1 MKLMQIVHKIND
13 FLYTLFPGLENAN
26 EKEIITAIQKYYTYG
41 PFVPKITINNDLITI
56 DIDTETILTQ
66 DADYNKTVALC
77 EKGKFDEA
85 KIILEKLI
93 QKNPSNSEFHRILG
107 QILSEQGKQD
117 DAINALI
124 DALRWNS
131 SNGWGLLMMGNIFA
145 KHKKD
150 LKTAMIYYDQ
160 AILSNKADHITLA
173 NIAYLLYQENKL
185 EEAKKYAWETIK
197 LNENYPNAHFILSL
211 IAQSENDLQSAFYS
225 AIQAIKFSTQKDVLY
240 QNAVKQAFETANKIA
255 GDFDGKKIFSVYRSQ
270 LEAEGGTE
278 IDIYADDEIKTAAKV
293 EIAERYNH
301 NKHIVKYKSTYP
313 AIEHLVMHE
322 LVHLDFVN
330 QARKENLN
338 QVFISTQQNK
348 NNFIESILPA
358 INNLKSKILDLSTI
372 EFFIESIFSG
382 LNLQTYNTPID
393 VFIEEL
399 LYKEYTELRPFQF
412 LSLFGMLQD
421 AIKAVTDE
429 RILDIAPQSVIS
441 KTRTFSLVNAM
452 QFKELFG
459 IDTIQEFKPTS
470 AELKLAET
478 FFNEFIEYREDR
490 KPGEEYELVKHWAQD
505 LSLDTFFELESE
517 AKFEAKNN
525 IDDFV
530 NKLQQD
536 PFGLEEPEDPF
547 QKREME
553 KFQKHQEEIGTN
565 MAIVMFMV
573 EALKHFKEKDA
584 SDIKQAAFELA
595 MLGTQGID
603 PNKKDYII
611 SSIYKKHF
619 SGNQV
624 LAFYYVSWA
633 LAMPEQ
639 VQHLGLDFAK
649 EFEMAKKII

>member
-1 MKLMQIVHKIND
+1 MQIIHKIND
-13 FLYTLFPGLENAN
+13 FLYTIFPELENAT
-26 EKEIITAIQKYYTYG
+26 EKEIFNAIQKYYTYG
-41 PFVPKITINNDLITI
+41 PFVPKITKNNDLVTI
-56 DIDTETILTQ
+56 DVDTETILTQ

-77 EKGKFDEA
+77 EKGKFDDA

-107 QILSEQGKQD
+107 QILSEQGDQD
-117 DAINALI
+117 EAINALI

-160 AILSNKADHITLA
+160 AILANKADHITLA
-173 NIAYLLYQENKL
+173 NIAYLLFQENKL

-197 LNENYPNAHFILSL
+197 LNEKYPNAHFILSL
-211 IAQSENDLQSAFYS
+211 IAQSENDLHSAFYS
-225 AIQAIKFSTQKDVLY
+225 TLQAIKFSTQKDALY
-240 QNAVKQAFETANKIA
+240 QNAVKQAFEVAKVIA
-255 GDFDGKKIFSVYRSQ
+255 GDFDGKKIFFKYRSQ

-293 EIAERYNH
+293 EIAERYNR

-313 AIEHLVMHE
+313 AVEHLVMHE

-338 QVFISTQQNK
+338 QVFTSTQQNK
-348 NNFIESILPA
+348 NNFIETILPA
-358 INNLKSKILDLSTI
+358 INNLKSKIQDQSTI
-372 EFFIESIFSG
+372 DFFIESVFSG

-393 VFIEEL
+393 VFIEDF
-399 LYKEYTELRPFQF
+399 LYKEYAELRPFQF

-429 RILDIAPQSVIS
+429 RILDIAPKEVIS

-452 QFKELFG
+452 QFRELFG

-470 AELKLAET
+470 AELKLADT
-478 FFNEFIEYREDR
+478 LYKEFIEYREDR

-505 LSLDTFFELESE
+505 LGLDTFFELESE
-517 AKFEAKNN
+517 AKFETKNN
-525 IDDFV
+525 IDDFLT
-530 NKLQQD
+530 KLQQD

-553 KFQKHQEEIGTN
+553 KFQKHQEEIVTN

-573 EALKHFKEKDA
+573 EALKHFKEKEA
-584 SDIKQAAFELA
+584 SEIKQAAFEIA

-611 SSIYKKHF
+611 SSINNKRF

-633 LAMPEQ
+633 LAIPEQ
-639 VQHLGLDFAK
+639 VQHLGLDFGK
-649 EFEMAKKII
+649 EFEMAKKISD

>member
-1 MKLMQIVHKIND
+1 MQIVHKIND
-13 FLYTLFPGLENAN
+13 FLYTIFPELENAN

-41 PFVPKITINNDLITI
+41 PFVPKITINNDLVTI
-56 DIDTETILTQ
+56 DVDTETILTQ

-77 EKGKFDEA
+77 EKGKFDDA

-93 QKNPSNSEFHRILG
+93 QKNPSNSEFHRVLG
-107 QILSEQGKQD
+107 QILSEQGDQD
-117 DAINALI
+117 EAINALI

-131 SNGWGLLMMGNIFA
+131 SNGWALLMMGNIFA

-150 LKTAMIYYDQ
+150 IKTALIYYDQ
-160 AILSNKADHITLA
+160 AILANKADHITLA
-173 NIAYLLYQENKL
+173 NIAYLLFQENKL

-197 LNENYPNAHFILSL
+197 LNDKYPNAHFILSL
-211 IAQSENDLQSAFYS
+211 IAQSENDLHSAFYS
-225 AIQAIKFSTQKDVLY
+225 AIQAIKFSIQKDALY
-240 QNAVKQAFETANKIA
+240 QNAVKQVFDIANKIA
-255 GDFDGKKIFSVYRSQ
+255 GDFDGKKIFFKYRSQ

-293 EIAERYNH
+293 EIAERYNR

-313 AIEHLVMHE
+313 AVEHLVMHE

-338 QVFISTQQNK
+338 QVFLSTQQNK
-348 NNFIESILPA
+348 NNFIETILPA
-358 INNLKSKILDLSTI
+358 IDNLKKRITEQSTI
-372 EFFIESIFSG
+372 DFFIESIFSG

-393 VFIEEL
+393 VFIEDF
-399 LYKEYTELRPFQF
+399 LYKEYAELRPYQF

-429 RILDIAPQSVIS
+429 RILDIAPLSVIS

-459 IDTIQEFKPTS
+459 IDTIPDFKPTS

-478 FFNEFIEYREDR
+478 FYKEFIEYREDR

-517 AKFEAKNN
+517 AKFETKNN

-530 NKLQQD
+530 TKLQQD

-565 MAIVMFMV
+565 MAIVMFIV
-573 EALKHFKEKDA
+573 EALKHFKDKNA
-584 SDIKQAAFELA
+584 ADIKQAAFELA

-611 SSIYKKHF
+611 SSINNKRF

-624 LAFYYVSWA
+624 LAFYYVSWI

-639 VQHLGLDFAK
+639 VQHIGLDFGK
-649 EFEMAKKII
+649 EFEMAKNII

>member
-1 MKLMQIVHKIND
+1 MQIVHKIND
-13 FLYTLFPGLENAN
+13 FLYTIFPELENAN
-26 EKEIITAIQKYYTYG
+26 EKEISIAIQKYYTYG
-41 PFVPKITINNDLITI
+41 PFVPKVSINNDIVI
-56 DIDTETILTQ
+56 INVDTEYIITQ

-93 QKNPSNSEFHRILG
+93 QKNPSNSEFHRIMG
-107 QILSEQGKQD
+107 QILSEQGDQD
-117 DAINALI
+117 EAINALI
-124 DALRWNS
+124 DSLRWNS

-150 LKTAMIYYDQ
+150 LKTALIYYDQ
-160 AILSNKADHITLA
+160 AILANKADHITLA
-173 NIAYLLYQENKL
+173 NIAYLLFQENKL

-197 LNENYPNAHFILSL
+197 LNDKYPNAHFILSL
-211 IAQSENDLQSAFYS
+211 IAQSENDLHSAFYS
-225 AIQAIKFSTQKDVLY
+225 ALQAIKNSTQKDALY
-240 QNAVKQAFETANKIA
+240 QNAVKQAFDIANKIA
-255 GDFDGKKIFSVYRSQ
+255 GDFDGKKIFFKYRSQ

-278 IDIYADDEIKTAAKV
+278 IDIFADDEIKTAAKV
-293 EIAERYNH
+293 EIAERYNRS
-301 NKHIVKYKSTYP
+301 KHIVKYKSTYP
-313 AIEHLVMHE
+313 AVEHLVMHE

-348 NNFIESILPA
+348 NNFIETILPE
-358 INNLKSKILDLSTI
+358 INNLKSKIQDQPTI
-372 EFFIESIFSG
+372 DFFIESIFSG

-393 VFIEEL
+393 VFIEDF
-399 LYKEYTELRPFQF
+399 LYKEYAELRPYQF

-441 KTRTFSLVNAM
+441 KTRSFSLVNAM

-470 AELKLAET
+470 AEIKLAET
-478 FFNEFIEYREDR
+478 FYKEFNEYREDR

-505 LSLDTFFELESE
+505 LGLDTFFELESE
-517 AKFEAKNN
+517 AKFETKNN
-525 IDDFV
+525 IDDFL

-573 EALKHFKEKDA
+573 EALKHFKEKEA
-584 SDIKQAAFELA
+584 SDIKQAAFEIA

-611 SSIYKKHF
+611 SSINNKRF

-639 VQHLGLDFAK
+639 VQHLGLEFGK
-649 EFEMAKKII
+649 EFEMAKKIK

>member
-1 MKLMQIVHKIND
+1 MQIVHKIND
-13 FLYTLFPGLENAN
+13 FLYTIFPELENAN

-41 PFVPKITINNDLITI
+41 PFVPKVSINDGIVTI
-56 DIDTETILTQ
+56 DVDTEYIITQ

-107 QILSEQGKQD
+107 QILSEQGDQD
-117 DAINALI
+117 EAINALI

-150 LKTAMIYYDQ
+150 IKTALIYYDQ
-160 AILSNKADHITLA
+160 AILANKADHITLA
-173 NIAYLLYQENKL
+173 NIAYLLFQENKH

-197 LNENYPNAHFILSL
+197 LNEKYPNAHFILSL
-211 IAQSENDLQSAFYS
+211 IAQSENDLHSAFYS
-225 AIQAIKFSTQKDVLY
+225 AIQAIKFSTQKDALY
-240 QNAVKQAFETANKIA
+240 QNAVKQAFEVAKLIA
-255 GDFDGKKIFSVYRSQ
+255 GDFDGRKIFFKYRSQ
-270 LEAEGGTE
+270 LEDEGGTE

-293 EIAERYNH
+293 EIAERYNR

-313 AIEHLVMHE
+313 AVEHLVMHE

-372 EFFIESIFSG
+372 EFFIESVFSG

-399 LYKEYTELRPFQF
+399 LYKEYAELRPFQ
-412 LSLFGMLQD
+412 LMSLFGMLQD
-421 AIKAVTDE
+421 AIKAVTDK
-429 RILDIAPQSVIS
+429 RILDIAPLSVIS
-441 KTRTFSLVNAM
+441 KTRTYSLVNAI

-470 AELKLAET
+470 DELKLAET
-478 FFNEFIEYREDR
+478 FYKEFIEYREDR

-505 LSLDTFFELESE
+505 LGLDTFFELESE
-517 AKFEAKNN
+517 AKFETKNN

-530 NKLQQD
+530 TKLQQD

-573 EALKHFKEKDA
+573 EALKHFQGKEA
-584 SDIKQAAFELA
+584 SDIKQAAFEIA

-611 SSIYKKHF
+611 SSIDNKRF
-619 SGNQV
+619 TGNQV
-624 LAFYYVSWA
+624 LAFYYISWA
-633 LAMPEQ
+633 LVMPEQ
-639 VQHLGLDFAK
+639 VQHLGLDFGK
-649 EFEMAKKII
+649 EFEIAKKISV

>member
-1 MKLMQIVHKIND
+1 MQIVHKIND
-13 FLYTLFPGLENAN
+13 FLYTIFPELENAT
-26 EKEIITAIQKYYTYG
+26 EKEIFNAIQKYYTYG
-41 PFVPKITINNDLITI
+41 PFVPKVSVNNDIVTI
-56 DIDTETILTQ
+56 DVDTETILTQ

-77 EKGKFDEA
+77 EKEKFDDA

-93 QKNPSNSEFHRILG
+93 KKNPSNSEFHRILG
-107 QILSEQGKQD
+107 QILSEQGDQD
-117 DAINALI
+117 EAINALI

-150 LKTAMIYYDQ
+150 LKTALIYYDQ
-160 AILSNKADHITLA
+160 AILANKADHITLA
-173 NIAYLLYQENKL
+173 NIAYLLFQENKL

-197 LNENYPNAHFILSL
+197 LNEKYPNAHFILSL
-211 IAQSENDLQSAFYS
+211 IAQSENDLHSAFYS
-225 AIQAIKFSTQKDVLY
+225 AIQAIKFSIQSDALY
-240 QNAVKQAFETANKIA
+240 QNAVKQAFDIANKISA
-255 GDFDGKKIFSVYRSQ
+255 DFNGKKIFFKYRSQ

-278 IDIYADDEIKTAAKV
+278 IDIYADDEIKTTAKV
-293 EIAERYNH
+293 EIAERYNR

-313 AIEHLVMHE
+313 AVEHLVMHE

-338 QVFISTQQNK
+338 QVFISTRQNK
-348 NNFIESILPA
+348 NTFIETILPA
-358 INNLKSKILDLSTI
+358 INNLKSKIQDPSTI
-372 EFFIESIFSG
+372 DFFIESIFSG

-393 VFIEEL
+393 VFIEDF
-399 LYKEYTELRPFQF
+399 LYKEYAELRPYQF
-412 LSLFGMLQD
+412 ISLFGMLQD

-429 RILDIAPQSVIS
+429 RILDIAPKEVIS
-441 KTRTFSLVNAM
+441 KTRTYSLVNAM

-459 IDTIQEFKPTS
+459 IDTIKEFKPTPT
-470 AELKLAET
+470 ELNLAET
-478 FFNEFIEYREDR
+478 FYNEFLEYREDR

-505 LSLDTFFELESE
+505 LRLDTFFELESE
-517 AKFEAKNN
+517 AKFESKNN

-547 QKREME
+547 QQREME

-573 EALKHFKEKDA
+573 EALKHFKEKEA
-584 SDIKQAAFELA
+584 ADIKQAAFEIA

-611 SSIYKKHF
+611 SSINNNRF

-639 VQHLGLDFAK
+639 VQHLGLDFKK
-649 EFEMAKKII
+649 EFEIAIKII

>member
-1 MKLMQIVHKIND
+1 
-13 FLYTLFPGLENAN
+13 LENAN
-26 EKEIITAIQKYYTYG
+26 EKEIISAIQKYYTYG
-41 PFVPKITINNDLITI
+41 PFVPKITINKDIVTITV
-56 DIDTETILTQ
+56 DKETIQTQ

-107 QILSEQGKQD
+107 QILSEQGEQD
-117 DAINALI
+117 EAINALI

-150 LKTAMIYYDQ
+150 LKTALIYYDQ
-160 AILSNKADHITLA
+160 AIRANKADHITLA
-173 NIAYLLYQENKL
+173 NVAYLLFQENNL
-185 EEAKKYAWETIK
+185 EEATKYAWETIK
-197 LNENYPNAHFILSL
+197 LNDKYPNAHFILSL
-211 IAQSENDLQSAFYS
+211 IAQSENDLHSSFYS
-225 AIQAIKFSTQKDVLY
+225 TLQAIKFSTQKDALY
-240 QNAVKQAFETANKIA
+240 QNAVKQAFEVAKVIA
-255 GDFDGKKIFSVYRSQ
+255 GDFDGKKIFSAYRSQ

-293 EIAERYNH
+293 EIAERYNR
-301 NKHIVKYKSTYP
+301 NKHVVKYKSTYP
-313 AIEHLVMHE
+313 AVEHLVMHE
-322 LVHLDFVN
+322 LVHLDLVN

-358 INNLKSKILDLSTI
+358 INNLKSKIQDPSTI
-372 EFFIESIFSG
+372 DFFIESIFSG

-393 VFIEEL
+393 AFIEDF
-399 LYKEYTELRPFQF
+399 LYNEYAELRPFQF
-412 LSLFGMLQD
+412 LSLFGMLQE
-421 AIKAVTDE
+421 AIKSVTDE

-441 KTRTFSLVNAM
+441 KTKTFSLVNAM

-459 IDTIQEFKPTS
+459 IDTIQEFKPTLS
-470 AELKLAET
+470 ELKLAET
-478 FFNEFIEYREDR
+478 FYKEFVEYRTNR
-490 KPGEEYELVKHWAQD
+490 KPGEEYELVKRWAQD
-505 LSLDTFFELESE
+505 LELDTFFELESE
-517 AKFEAKNN
+517 AKFETKNN
-525 IDDFV
+525 IV
-530 NKLQQD
+530 NFLDKLQKD

-573 EALKHFKEKDA
+573 EALKHFIEKED
-584 SDIKQAAFELA
+584 SDIKQTAFELA

-611 SSIYKKHF
+611 SSINNKRF

-649 EFEMAKKII
+649 EFEMAKNIK

>member
-1 MKLMQIVHKIND
+1 MQIIHKIND
-13 FLYTLFPGLENAN
+13 FLYTIFPELENAS
-26 EKEIITAIQKYYTYG
+26 EKEIITTIQKYYTYG
-41 PFVPKITINNDLITI
+41 PFVPKVSVNNDIVTI
-56 DIDTETILTQ
+56 DVDTEYIITQ

-77 EKGKFDEA
+77 EKGKFDDA

-107 QILSEQGKQD
+107 QILSEQGDQD
-117 DAINALI
+117 EAINALI

-150 LKTAMIYYDQ
+150 LKTALIYYDQ
-160 AILSNKADHITLA
+160 AILANKADHITLA
-173 NIAYLLYQENKL
+173 NIAYLLFQENKF

-197 LNENYPNAHFILSL
+197 LNEKYPNAHFILSL
-211 IAQSENDLQSAFYS
+211 IAQSENDLHSAFYS
-225 AIQAIKFSTQKDVLY
+225 TLQAIKFSTQKDALY
-240 QNAVKQAFETANKIA
+240 QNAVKQAFEVAKVIA
-255 GDFDGKKIFSVYRSQ
+255 GDFDGKKIFFKYRSQ

-293 EIAERYNH
+293 EIAERYNRS
-301 NKHIVKYKSTYP
+301 KHIVKYKSTYP
-313 AIEHLVMHE
+313 AVEHLVMHE

-338 QVFISTQQNK
+338 QVFLSTQQNK
-348 NNFIESILPA
+348 NNFIETILPA
-358 INNLKSKILDLSTI
+358 IDNLKKRITEQSTI
-372 EFFIESIFSG
+372 DFFIESIFSG

-393 VFIEEL
+393 VFIEDF
-399 LYKEYTELRPFQF
+399 LYKEYAELRPYQF

-478 FFNEFIEYREDR
+478 FYKEFIEYREDR

-505 LSLDTFFELESE
+505 LSLDTFFDLESE
-517 AKFEAKNN
+517 AKFETKNN

-530 NKLQQD
+530 TKLQQD

-573 EALKHFKEKDA
+573 EALKHFKEKEA

-611 SSIYKKHF
+611 SSINSKRF

-639 VQHLGLDFAK
+639 VQHLGLDFSK
-649 EFEMAKKII
+649 EFEMAKKIQQ

>member
-1 MKLMQIVHKIND
+1 MQIVHKIND
-13 FLYTLFPGLENAN
+13 FLYTIFPELENAT
-26 EKEIITAIQKYYTYG
+26 EKEISNAIQKYYTYG
-41 PFVPKITINNDLITI
+41 PFVPKITVNNDLVTI
-56 DIDTETILTQ
+56 DVDTETILTQ

-107 QILSEQGKQD
+107 QILSEQGNQD
-117 DAINALI
+117 EAINALI

-150 LKTAMIYYDQ
+150 LKTALIYYDQ
-160 AILSNKADHITLA
+160 AILANKADHITLA
-173 NIAYLLYQENKL
+173 NIAYLLFQENKL
-185 EEAKKYAWETIK
+185 EDATKYAWETIK
-197 LNENYPNAHFILSL
+197 LNDKYPNAHFILSL
-211 IAQSENDLQSAFYS
+211 ISQSENDLHSAFYS
-225 AIQAIKFSTQKDVLY
+225 AIQAIKFSKQQDALY
-240 QNAVKQAFETANKIA
+240 QNAVKQAFDIANKIA
-255 GDFDGKKIFSVYRSQ
+255 GDFDGKKIFFKYRSQ

-278 IDIYADDEIKTAAKV
+278 IDIYADDEINTAAKV
-293 EIAERYNH
+293 EIAERYNR

-313 AIEHLVMHE
+313 AVEHLVMHE

-348 NNFIESILPA
+348 NNFIETILPA
-358 INNLKSKILDLSTI
+358 INNLKSKIKDPSTI
-372 EFFIESIFSG
+372 DYFVESIFSG
-382 LNLQTYNTPID
+382 LNLQTYNTAID
-393 VFIEEL
+393 VFIEDF
-399 LYKEYTELRPFQF
+399 LYKEYAELRPYQF

-429 RILDIAPQSVIS
+429 RILDIAPKDVIS

-459 IDTIQEFKPTS
+459 IDTLQEFKPTP
-470 AELKLAET
+470 AEQKLAET
-478 FFNEFIEYREDR
+478 FYKEFIEYRDDR

-505 LSLDTFFELESE
+505 LNLDTFFELESE
-517 AKFEAKNN
+517 AKFETKNN

-530 NKLQQD
+530 TKLQQD

-573 EALKHFKEKDA
+573 EALKHFKEKEA
-584 SDIKQAAFELA
+584 SDIKQAAFEIA

-603 PNKKDYII
+603 TNKKDYII
-611 SSIYKKHF
+611 SSINNKRF

-639 VQHLGLDFAK
+639 VQHLGLDFGK
-649 EFEMAKKII
+649 EFEMAQKLAI

>member
-1 MKLMQIVHKIND
+1 MQIVHKIND
-13 FLYTLFPGLENAN
+13 FLYTIFPELENAT
-26 EKEIITAIQKYYTYG
+26 ETEIINAIQKYYTYG
-41 PFVPKITINNDLITI
+41 PFVPRITINNDLVII
-56 DIDTETILTQ
+56 DVDTETILTQ

-107 QILSEQGKQD
+107 QILSEQGDQD
-117 DAINALI
+117 EAINALI

-160 AILSNKADHITLA
+160 AILANKADHITLA
-173 NIAYLLYQENKL
+173 NIAYLLFQENKL
-185 EEAKKYAWETIK
+185 EEATKYAWETIK
-197 LNENYPNAHFILSL
+197 LNDKYPNAHFILSL
-211 IAQSENDLQSAFYS
+211 IAQSENDLHSAFYS
-225 AIQAIKFSTQKDVLY
+225 AIQAIKFSIQKDALY
-240 QNAVKQAFETANKIA
+240 QNAVKQAFEVTKVIA
-255 GDFDGKKIFSVYRSQ
+255 GDFDGKKIFFKYRSQ
-270 LEAEGGTE
+270 LEAEGGTA

-293 EIAERYNH
+293 EIAERYNR

-313 AIEHLVMHE
+313 AVEHLVMHE

-348 NNFIESILPA
+348 NNFIDTILPA
-358 INNLKSKILDLSTI
+358 INNLKSKIQDPSTI
-372 EFFIESIFSG
+372 DFFIESIFSG

-393 VFIEEL
+393 VFIEDF
-399 LYKEYTELRPFQF
+399 LYKEYAELRPYQF

-429 RILDIAPQSVIS
+429 RILDIAPKEVIS

-459 IDTIQEFKPTS
+459 IDTIQDFKPTP
-470 AELKLAET
+470 AELNLAET
-478 FFNEFIEYREDR
+478 FYKEFIEYRDDR
-490 KPGEEYELVKHWAQD
+490 KPGEEYELVKHWAED
-505 LSLDTFFELESE
+505 LGLDSFFELESE
-517 AKFEAKNN
+517 AKFETKNN

-573 EALKHFKEKDA
+573 EALKHFKDKEVA
-584 SDIKQAAFELA
+584 DIKQAAFELA

-611 SSIYKKHF
+611 SSINNKRF

-639 VQHLGLDFAK
+639 VQHLGLEFGK
-649 EFEMAKKII
+649 EFEMAKKISD

>member
-1 MKLMQIVHKIND
+1 MQIVHKIND
-13 FLYTLFPGLENAN
+13 FLYTIFPELENAN
-26 EKEIITAIQKYYTYG
+26 EKEIIIAIQKYYTYG
-41 PFVPKITINNDLITI
+41 PFVPKITVNNDIVII
-56 DIDTETILTQ
+56 DVDTETIQTQ

-107 QILSEQGKQD
+107 QILSEQGEQD
-117 DAINALI
+117 EAINALI

-160 AILSNKADHITLA
+160 AILANKADHITLA
-173 NIAYLLYQENKL
+173 NIAFLLYQENKL
-185 EEAKKYAWETIK
+185 EEATKYAWETIK
-197 LNENYPNAHFILSL
+197 LNDKYPNAHFILSL
-211 IAQSENDLQSAFYS
+211 ISQSENDLHSAFYS
-225 AIQAIKFSTQKDVLY
+225 AIQAIKFSIQKDALY
-240 QNAVKQAFETANKIA
+240 QNAVKQAFDIANKIA
-255 GDFDGKKIFSVYRSQ
+255 GDFDGKKIFFKFRSQ

-293 EIAERYNH
+293 EIAERYNR
-301 NKHIVKYKSTYP
+301 NKHVVKYKSTYP
-313 AIEHLVMHE
+313 AVEHLVMHE

-348 NNFIESILPA
+348 NNFIETILSA
-358 INNLKSKILDLSTI
+358 INNLKSKIQDPSTI
-372 EFFIESIFSG
+372 DFFIESIFSG

-393 VFIEEL
+393 VFIEDF
-399 LYKEYTELRPFQF
+399 LYKEYAELRPFQF

-429 RILDIAPQSVIS
+429 RILDIAPKEVIS

-459 IDTIQEFKPTS
+459 IDTIQEFKPTP
-470 AELKLAET
+470 AELKLAESFYKE
-478 FFNEFIEYREDR
+478 FFEYRDDR
-490 KPGEEYELVKHWAQD
+490 KPGEEYELIKHWAQD
-505 LSLDTFFELESE
+505 LGLDTFFELESE
-517 AKFEAKNN
+517 TKFETKNN

-530 NKLQQD
+530 TKLQQD

-584 SDIKQAAFELA
+584 KDIKQSAFEIA

-611 SSIYKKHF
+611 SSINNKRF

-633 LAMPEQ
+633 LAIPEQ
-639 VQHLGLDFAK
+639 LQHLGLDFGK
-649 EFEMAKKII
+649 EFEMAKKIT

>member
-1 MKLMQIVHKIND
+1 M
-13 FLYTLFPGLENAN
+13 
-26 EKEIITAIQKYYTYG
+26 
-41 PFVPKITINNDLITI
+41 
-56 DIDTETILTQ
+56 
-66 DADYNKTVALC
+66 
-77 EKGKFDEA
+77 
-85 KIILEKLI
+85 
-93 QKNPSNSEFHRILG
+93 G
-107 QILSEQGKQD
+107 QILSDEGQQD
-117 DAINALI
+117 EAINCLI
-124 DALRWNS
+124 DALRWDSRNH
-131 SNGWGLLMMGNIFA
+131 WALLMMGNIQA
-145 KHKKD
+145 KFLKD
-150 LKTAMIYYDQ
+150 VPTALKYYDQ
-160 AILSNKADHITLA
+160 ALLVNPTDYISLSNV
-173 NIAYLLYQENKL
+173 AYLLFQENKL
-185 EEAKKYAWETIK
+185 EEAKKYAWDSCKISDS
-197 LNENYPNAHFILSL
+197 YPNTAFILAL
-211 IAQSENDLQSAFYS
+211 IAEKENDLHSAFYS
-225 AIQAIKFSTQKDVLY
+225 CIECLKRSKSIDELY
-240 QNAVKQAFETANKIA
+240 QNAFRKAFDIANKIA
-255 GDFDGKKIFSVYRSQ
+255 GDFDGKKIFFKYRSQ

-293 EIAERYNH
+293 EIAERYNR

-313 AIEHLVMHE
+313 AVEHLVMHE

-348 NNFIESILPA
+348 NNFIETILPA
-358 INNLKSKILDLSTI
+358 INNLKSKIQDPSTI
-372 EFFIESIFSG
+372 DFFIESIFSG

-393 VFIEEL
+393 VFIEDF
-399 LYKEYTELRPFQF
+399 LYKEYAELRPYQL

-478 FFNEFIEYREDR
+478 FYKEFIEYREDR

-505 LSLDTFFELESE
+505 LGLDTFFELESE
-517 AKFEAKNN
+517 AKFESKSN

-530 NKLQQD
+530 TKLQQD

-573 EALKHFKEKDA
+573 EALKHFKEKEA
-584 SDIKQAAFELA
+584 ADIKQAAFEIA

-611 SSIYKKHF
+611 SSINNKRF

-639 VQHLGLDFAK
+639 VQHLGLEFGK
-649 EFEMAKKII
+649 EFEMAKKIQQ

>member
-1 MKLMQIVHKIND
+1 MQIVHKIND
-13 FLYTLFPGLENAN
+13 FLYTIFPELENAT
-26 EKEIITAIQKYYTYG
+26 EPEILNAIQKYYPYG
-41 PFVPKITINNDLITI
+41 PFVQRLTIKNDLVII
-56 DIDTETILTQ
+56 DVDTETILTQ

-107 QILSEQGKQD
+107 QILSEQGDQD
-117 DAINALI
+117 EAINALI

-160 AILSNKADHITLA
+160 AILANKADHITLA
-173 NIAYLLYQENKL
+173 NIAYLLFQENKL
-185 EEAKKYAWETIK
+185 EEATKYAWETIK
-197 LNENYPNAHFILSL
+197 LNDKYPNAHFILSL
-211 IAQSENDLQSAFYS
+211 IAQSENDLHSAFYS
-225 AIQAIKFSTQKDVLY
+225 AIQAIKFSIQKDALY
-240 QNAVKQAFETANKIA
+240 QNAVKQAFEVTKVIA
-255 GDFDGKKIFSVYRSQ
+255 GDFDGKKIFFKYRSQ
-270 LEAEGGTE
+270 LEAEGGTA

-293 EIAERYNH
+293 EIAERYNR

-313 AIEHLVMHE
+313 AVEHLVMHE

-348 NNFIESILPA
+348 NNFIDTILPA
-358 INNLKSKILDLSTI
+358 INNLKSKIQDPSTI
-372 EFFIESIFSG
+372 DFFIESIFSG

-393 VFIEEL
+393 VFIEDF
-399 LYKEYTELRPFQF
+399 LYKEYAELRPYQF

-429 RILDIAPQSVIS
+429 RILDIAPKEVIS

-459 IDTIQEFKPTS
+459 IDTIQDFKPTP
-470 AELKLAET
+470 AELNLAET
-478 FFNEFIEYREDR
+478 FYKEFIEYRDDR
-490 KPGEEYELVKHWAQD
+490 KPGEEYELVKHWAED
-505 LSLDTFFELESE
+505 LGLDSFFELESE
-517 AKFEAKNN
+517 AKFETKNN

-573 EALKHFKEKDA
+573 EALKHFKDKEVA
-584 SDIKQAAFELA
+584 DIKQAAFELA

-611 SSIYKKHF
+611 SSINNKRF

-639 VQHLGLDFAK
+639 VQHLGLEFGK
-649 EFEMAKKII
+649 EFEMAKKISD